1 MASFPLAWTQIWIRY
16 SSGYE
21 GQNTS
26 HAFKPSR
33 FRRRQRRREKQNLV
47 NPTQCDQNP
56 SQHCDYIATEA
67 TDELGQTATRATQP
81 QDISDSTAAVIVPN
95 ALDDFTQFIS
105 TTTST
110 VNETLP
116 TQPSSNFSTETTA
129 SKLTKPES
137 SQDLTKLIELDADIK
152 RIIERVMEES
162 RTQVERER
170 EMSFQNFQLSLKN
183 ALNL

>member
-67 TDELGQTATRATQP
+67 TDELGQTATRP

>member
-1 MASFPLAWTQIWIRY
+1 M
-16 SSGYE
+16 
-21 GQNTS
+21 
-26 HAFKPSR
+26 
-33 FRRRQRRREKQNLV
+33 RRRQQRHEKQNLFK
-47 NPTQCDQNP
+47 PTQCDQNP

-67 TDELGQTATRATQP
+67 TDELGQTATRP

-110 VNETLP
+110 VNEKLP